1 MDPTDSN
8 YIIYEQSMNLS
19 SLFSLPQVKNVMH
32 KEQFLSLVDRQMEF
46 KYGHVNM
53 GTSEQNRKYLEMK
66 KIKKQEEIERILNRS
81 KSVSIYDLF

>member
-1 MDPTDSN
+1 
-8 YIIYEQSMNLS
+8 
-19 SLFSLPQVKNVMH
+19 
-32 KEQFLSLVDRQMEF
+32 MEF